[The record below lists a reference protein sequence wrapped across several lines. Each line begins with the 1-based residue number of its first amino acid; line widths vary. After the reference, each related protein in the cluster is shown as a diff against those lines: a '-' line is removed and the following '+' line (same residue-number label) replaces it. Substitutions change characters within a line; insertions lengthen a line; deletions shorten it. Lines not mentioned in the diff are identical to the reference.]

1 MALEQSPPRSLGY
14 KLQNLPRPLIYFL
27 LIVAATIPQLFTVKL
42 PDIPSDEAI
51 DLYASLDTVPDGST
65 VLLSSDWTNSTRAE
79 SRAEFDAVVRI
90 LMRKHVKFVSF
101 SVADPAAPQVAKDE
115 MAVLNDEHRAHNEPT
130 YDEWKDWVDAGFFP
144 SAEATAIS
152 LAGNVKATFQGHQ
165 DITPDGHSADIT
177 TSPVLQN
184 IATLHDIPLFI
195 DVTGSATSTI
205 YIQRI
210 SSKVKMA
217 FLVTGVMGPELVPYY
232 ASGQV
237 KGLAKGLR
245 GVFDLETVMDTGI
258 NVKGPDGNVALP
270 SSKVPGVVPASPGR
284 NAGQGTT
291 YSFALH
297 ITLLLLILA
306 IVVGNVGMYMSRKE
320 KKS

>member
-1 MALEQSPPRSLGY
+1 MALEQTPKRSLGDT
-14 KLQNLPRPLIYFL
+14 LQNLPRPLIYLL
-27 LIVAATIPQLFTVKL
+27 LILAASVPLFFTVKL

-51 DLYASLDTVPDGST
+51 DLYASLMAVPDGST

-115 MAVLNDEHRAHNEPT
+115 IAVLNEEQKAHGEPT
-130 YDEWKDWVDAGFFP
+130 YEEGKDWVDAGYFP

-152 LAGNVKATFQGHQ
+152 LAGNVKATFQGHM
-165 DITPDGHSADIT
+165 DTTPDGRTADIT

-184 IATLHDIPLFI
+184 VATLHDIPLFI
-195 DVTGSATSTI
+195 DVTGSSTSNI
-205 YIQRI
+205 YIERI
-210 SSKVKMA
+210 SSKVKMS

-232 ASGQV
+232 SAGQV

-258 NVKGPDGNVALP
+258 NVKGPDGKVTVS
-270 SSKVPGVVPASPGR
+270 SSKVPGEVPASPGR

-306 IVVGNVGMYMSRKE
+306 IVVGNVGMFLSKRE
-320 KKS
+320 KQS